1 MDRWLDGSMVRLM
14 NRWLD
19 GSIEDGWIE
28 SEM

>member
-1 MDRWLDGSMVRLM
+1 MFRWLDGKMVRWM
-14 NRWLD
+14 DRWLD